1 MTDHS
6 ARSTLESRGTSVV
19 TARIWIE
26 PVKRPDGRNW
36 YSERWGLLLRTRLG
50 GPDGEI
56 LCDRMHNPVCESCR
70 ALQARGITGKFETSK
85 PGIPYACLRGDIA
98 KTAGLTIREPDS
110 ADDARPVHFTK
121 WKPFDLDAVSHRAG
135 LAPASEDTGPG
146 RGGGPVDANASPR
159 SGWND
164 ALAEAAAVGDL
175 NFRKGT

>member
-1 MTDHS
+1 M
-6 ARSTLESRGTSVV
+6 

-56 LCDRMHNPVCESCR
+56 LCDRVHNPVCESAR
-70 ALQARGITGKFETSK
+70 ALMARGITGQFETRK
-85 PGIPYACLRGDIA
+85 PGIDYACMTGDIE

-110 ADDARPVHFTK
+110 VDDGRPVHFTK

-135 LAPASEDTGPG
+135 LAPASADTDPG
-146 RGGGPVDANASPR
+146 MGGPADANASLR
-159 SGWND
+159 SD
-164 ALAEAAAVGDL
+164 PELIPEAAE
-175 NFRKGT
+175 